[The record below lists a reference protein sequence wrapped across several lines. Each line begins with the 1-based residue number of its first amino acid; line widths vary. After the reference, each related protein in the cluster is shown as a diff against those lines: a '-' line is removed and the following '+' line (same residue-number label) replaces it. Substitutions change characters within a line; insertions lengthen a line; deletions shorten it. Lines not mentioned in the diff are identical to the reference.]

1 MKSSSL
7 QHVIRMPRKAILL
20 AAGFG
25 TRMEPLSLDAPKPMM
40 PLFGVPLLEHAV
52 LSLEEWGVQEILIN
66 LHHLPGEILAWGL
79 ARKGRGPRI
88 VFSFEPEILGTGG
101 ALRRADHFVGPG
113 PCWLVNTD
121 IAFVLQPDPFVK
133 MFQKY
138 RPPAVLWLDGVR
150 GPRTVSCNSS
160 GIITDF
166 AVAHPGSVGTFTYCG
181 VQLFHP
187 RLLQALP
194 DKPFC
199 SVIDACR
206 TCLQR
211 GDPVY
216 GVCPEEAYWSDL
228 GTPER
233 YLQAHAEAPDFLQSR
248 GNARMPRKGCC
259 QGSVLWSGA
268 RLVSTGSLV
277 RSIAG
282 RHVRVHV
289 PVEDSCVVRADLPG
303 LDPVVPDV
311 LKALHMPSGDT
322 LYIALPRRGSDRMFV
337 RLAAPRTSAILI
349 RYREDRRPEN
359 ARYAGHARFLQSRGI
374 PVPQVLFEDASRHVL
389 VLEDAGS
396 TSLQDVAFSGQD
408 AGYLPLMRSMAK
420 LHRIPLKDCPPLEP
434 GFDHDLYRWEHNL
447 FLGHFLKP
455 YLCVGKAAVASVKRE
470 LAALAGKLVSL
481 PLVPVH
487 RDFQSSNVL
496 LHRNQALLID
506 FQGMR
511 AGPAVYDLASLLYDP
526 YVELGPKQHRR
537 YLDEYLRGAS
547 ADHKQMIRE
556 MLPLAGIQRLC
567 QALGA
572 FGRLAGMPETARFAK
587 HIPVGVLRL
596 QRVLEETGA
605 CRILLR
611 SLRVGAETVRLR
623 SGM

>member
-25 TRMEPLSLDAPKPMM
+25 TRMEPLSLDVPKPMM

-52 LSLEEWGVQEILIN
+52 LSLEAWGVREVLIN

-79 ARKGRGPRI
+79 ARKGKGPRI
-88 VFSFEPEILGTGG
+88 VFSFEPDILGTGG
-101 ALRRADHFVGPG
+101 ALRRADHFVGAE

-121 IAFVLQPDPFVK
+121 IAFVLQPDPIVK
-133 MFQKY
+133 MFQKH
-138 RPPAVLWLDGVR
+138 RPPAVLWLDDVR
-150 GPRTVSCNSS
+150 GPRTVSCNSR

-166 AVAHPGSVGTFTYCG
+166 AVAHPGAVGTFTYCG

-194 DKPFC
+194 DRPFC

-206 TCLQR
+206 ACLQR

-216 GVCPEEAYWSDL
+216 GVCPKGAYWSDL

-233 YLQAHAEAPDFLQSR
+233 YLQAHATAPACLQSR
-248 GNARMPRKGCC
+248 GNERFPRQGRCS
-259 QGSVLWSGA
+259 GSVLWSGS
-268 RLVSTGSLV
+268 RLASTGSLI

-311 LKALHMPSGDT
+311 LEALHMPPGDT
-322 LYIALPRRGSDRMFV
+322 LYIALPGRGSDRMFV
-337 RLAAPRTSAILI
+337 RLAAPRTSAVLI
-349 RYREDRRPEN
+349 RYRADRRPEN
-359 ARYAGHARFLQSRGI
+359 ARYAGHARFLASRGI
-374 PVPQVLFEDASRHVL
+374 PVPRVLFADAARHVL

-396 TSLQDVAFSGQD
+396 ASLQDVASARQD
-408 AGYLPLMRSMAK
+408 TWYLPLMRSIAK
-420 LHRIPLKDCPPLEP
+420 LHRIPLEDCPPLEP
-434 GFDHDLYRWEHNL
+434 GFDRDLYRWEHNL
-447 FLGHFLKP
+447 FLDHFLKP
-455 YLCVGKAAVASVKRE
+455 RLRAGKAVEAAVADE
-470 LAALAGKLVSL
+470 LADLAAKLVSL

-496 LHRNQALLID
+496 LHRNRALLID

-526 YVELGPKQHRR
+526 YVNLDFSQQRNYLGA
-537 YLDEYLRGAS
+537 YLRGTS
-547 ADHKQMIRE
+547 SGHKQMIGD

-572 FGRLAGMPETARFAK
+572 FGRLAAMPETARFAK
-587 HIPVGVLRL
+587 HIPVAVLRL
-596 QRVLEETGA
+596 QCLLEETGA
-605 CRILLR
+605 CRILSD
-611 SLRVGAETVRLR
+611 SLRGGAEKVILQ
-623 SGM
+623 GEI